1 MDDKAETLVIV
12 QSRIERALQIRV
24 ESEELR
30 VEMISFFS
38 KRLLLLIDDINL
50 NSTLS
55 TLNSFA
61 DIMCPLYQD
70 D

>member
-1 MDDKAETLVIV
+1 MLYYKNEVTI
-12 QSRIERALQIRV
+12 QSLIGRFQ
-24 ESEELR
+24 SELR

-61 DIMCPLYQD
+61 DIKCPLYQD